1 MGVGAVFISTLA
13 ISELPVPSNPP
24 ATQNDLL
31 ATALHPVV
39 SFVVLGSI
47 IIHGLSISV
56 FCLGKN
62 TIRCTL
68 SLATCTWTSH
78 EGTNPGRLFSVDG
91 APVCGDSASP
101 LQIATDIEQFG
112 TSRAELGKEMSGGQL
127 RTPEAGHSIGLQTL
141 SRATSANMLVKEEDV
156 LVGIHA
162 EEIPG
167 DKRRDSKLDSPSPL
181 YSPSVRKMAAVMQPT
196 TELSGQPL
204 FTCLSCS
211 IAFPSAEDQRLHYRS
226 DHHRYNMKRRVANL
240 PPVSA
245 TVFNQKV
252 LERRQETAIMS
263 SPKGSVCEVCNK
275 IYTTEN
281 AYRSHINS
289 KKHKENELKATMRSR
304 ESPVPST
311 HEDAAASVKKE
322 EQKETEPKQAEQF
335 KPVLTIPP
343 DATEEQIVQTIDE
356 KIAAARTRLSP
367 RDCLFC
373 SDKFSSLEENLTHMS
388 TVHSFFVPDAD
399 YLVDLPG
406 LITYLGEKIAIGN
419 VCIYCNLKSRDF
431 RSLEAVRKHMID
443 KSHCKMAYDIVK
455 ERLEYADFYDF
466 SSSYPDYDER
476 KNKRKEKISSVKEKE
491 EDEEWEDMED
501 DNDEE
506 VDEVVEEEASS
517 DEDDEEILP
526 GEQLTY
532 GDTTYELVLPSGA
545 RIGHR
550 SMRRYYAQSFPRN
563 SLATLKGKDD
573 DPNTG
578 AALVRRL
585 LADKNSALV
594 PRKGGFGAYG
604 SGTDVVKAR
613 NRGEA
618 REAGRHV
625 REFRDQRRREDFKTR
640 VAFRHNHQ
648 KHYRDPLLQVSPFTL
663 VFPDP
668 MLILIRPV
676 IKPLSTLLSY
686 CIVLLI
692 CLHTYIGKDM

>member
-1 MGVGAVFISTLA
+1 
-13 ISELPVPSNPP
+13 
-24 ATQNDLL
+24 
-31 ATALHPVV
+31 
-39 SFVVLGSI
+39 
-47 IIHGLSISV
+47 
-56 FCLGKN
+56 
-62 TIRCTL
+62 
-68 SLATCTWTSH
+68 
-78 EGTNPGRLFSVDG
+78 
-91 APVCGDSASP
+91 
-101 LQIATDIEQFG
+101 
-112 TSRAELGKEMSGGQL
+112 
-127 RTPEAGHSIGLQTL
+127 
-141 SRATSANMLVKEEDV
+141 
-156 LVGIHA
+156 
-162 EEIPG
+162 
-167 DKRRDSKLDSPSPL
+167 
-181 YSPSVRKMAAVMQPT
+181 MAAVMQPT

-263 SPKGSVCEVCNK
+263 SPKGFVCEVCNK
-275 IYTTEN
+275 TYTTEN

-289 KKHKENELKATMRSR
+289 KKHKENELKTTMRGR
-304 ESPVPST
+304 ESPAPST
-311 HEDAAASVKKE
+311 HEDAAVSVKKA
-322 EQKETEPKQAEQF
+322 EQKKAEPKQAEQI
-335 KPVLTIPP
+335 KSALTIPP

-373 SDKFSSLEENLTHMS
+373 SDKFSSLEENLIHMF

-406 LITYLGEKIAIGN
+406 LVTYLGEKIAVGN

-431 RSLEAVRKHMID
+431 RSLEAVRKHMVD
-443 KSHCKMAYDIVK
+443 KSHCKMAYDTVK

-476 KNKRKEKISSVKEKE
+476 KNKRKEKTSSVKRKE
-491 EDEEWEDMED
+491 GDEEWEDMD
-501 DNDEE
+501 DDDDDEE

-517 DEDDEEILP
+517 DSDDEENLP

-563 SLATLKGKDD
+563 SLSTLKGKDD

-640 VAFRHNHQ
+640 VAFRHNYQ
-648 KHYRDPLLQVSPFTL
+648 KHYRDPLLQASPFTF
-663 VFPDP
+663 VFTD
-668 MLILIRPV
+668 
-676 IKPLSTLLSY
+676 
-686 CIVLLI
+686 
-692 CLHTYIGKDM
+692 